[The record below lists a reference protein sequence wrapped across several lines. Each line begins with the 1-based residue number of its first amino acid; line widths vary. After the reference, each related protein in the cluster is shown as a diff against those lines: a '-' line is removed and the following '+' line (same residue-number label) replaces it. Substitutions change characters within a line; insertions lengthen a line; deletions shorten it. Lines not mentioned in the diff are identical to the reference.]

1 MSMMINIEDYFEKGF
16 VVTTVPEDLI
26 SKFWFEIYSSN
37 WIDDGDK
44 TYKKIPDWYKLTE
57 NEDINESKNLKERR
71 ISAIKNKIPDSLVT
85 LSQDLINNKVFDNLR
100 YIREN
105 IEFRFSHLWNGA
117 EEIPW
122 HMDSIDGND
131 VLIFVY
137 LTEEPSWDETWGG
150 TLSLC
155 KNLKDKFLY
164 ETTVLPNNATMV
176 VVNNTNPL
184 VKHRVTSLKNL
195 LVNRYTFSLCYKW

>member
-1 MSMMINIEDYFEKGF
+1 MMINIEDYFEKGF

>member
-131 VLIFVY
+131 VLIFIY
-137 LTEEPSWDETWGG
+137 LTEEVSWDENWGG

-184 VKHRVTSLKNL
+184 IKHKVTSLKNL

>member
-131 VLIFVY
+131 VLIFIY
-137 LTEEPSWDETWGG
+137 LTEEVSWDETWGG

-184 VKHRVTSLKNL
+184 IKHKVTSLKNL

>member
-1 MSMMINIEDYFEKGF
+1 MNTMINIEDYFEKGF

-26 SKFWFEIYSSN
+26 SRFWFEIYSSN

-44 TYKKIPDWYKLTE
+44 TYKKIPDWYKLNE

-71 ISAIKNKIPDSLVT
+71 IHTIKNKIPESLVT

-131 VLIFVY
+131 VLIFIY
-137 LTEEPSWDETWGG
+137 LTEEVSWDETWGG

-155 KNLKDKFLY
+155 KDLQDKFLY

-184 VKHRVTSLKNL
+184 IKHKVTSLKNL

>member
-184 VKHRVTSLKNL
+184 VKHKVTSLKNL

>member
-26 SKFWFEIYSSN
+26 SRFWFEIYSSN

-137 LTEEPSWDETWGG
+137 FTEEPSWDETWGG

-184 VKHRVTSLKNL
+184 INHKVTSLKNL

>member
-131 VLIFVY
+131 VLIFIY
-137 LTEEPSWDETWGG
+137 LTEEVSWDETWGG

-155 KNLKDKFLY
+155 KNLKDKFL
-164 ETTVLPNNATMV
+164 
-176 VVNNTNPL
+176 
-184 VKHRVTSLKNL
+184 
-195 LVNRYTFSLCYKW
+195 

>member
-1 MSMMINIEDYFEKGF
+1 MINIEDYFEKGF

-26 SKFWFEIYSSN
+26 SRFWFEIYSSN

-137 LTEEPSWDETWGG
+137 LTEETSWDETWGG

-155 KNLKDKFLY
+155 KNLKNKFLY

-184 VKHRVTSLKNL
+184 IKHKVTSLKNL

>member
-1 MSMMINIEDYFEKGF
+1 MMINIEDYFEKGF

-131 VLIFVY
+131 VLIFIY
-137 LTEEPSWDETWGG
+137 LTEEVSWDETWGG

-184 VKHRVTSLKNL
+184 VKHKVTSLKNL
-195 LVNRYTFSLCYKW
+195 LVNRYTFSICYKW

>member
-26 SKFWFEIYSSN
+26 SRFWFEIYSSN
-37 WIDDGDK
+37 WVDDGDK

-137 LTEEPSWDETWGG
+137 FTEEPSWDETWGG

-184 VKHRVTSLKNL
+184 INHKVTSLKNL

>member
-1 MSMMINIEDYFEKGF
+1 MINIEDYFEKGF

-26 SKFWFEIYSSN
+26 SRFWFEIYSSN

-71 ISAIKNKIPDSLVT
+71 INTIKNKIPDSLVT

-105 IEFRFSHLWNGA
+105 MEFRFSHLWNGA

-137 LTEEPSWDETWGG
+137 LTEETSWDETWGG

-184 VKHRVTSLKNL
+184 IKHKVTSLKNL

>member
-1 MSMMINIEDYFEKGF
+1 MMINIEDYFEKGF

-131 VLIFVY
+131 VLIFIY
-137 LTEEPSWDETWGG
+137 LTEEVSWDETWGG

-184 VKHRVTSLKNL
+184 IKHKVTSLKNL

>member
-26 SKFWFEIYSSN
+26 SRFWFEIYSSN
-37 WIDDGDK
+37 WVDDGDK

-122 HMDSIDGND
+122 HMDSIDSND
-131 VLIFVY
+131 VLIFIY

-184 VKHRVTSLKNL
+184 VKHKVTSLKNL

>member
-1 MSMMINIEDYFEKGF
+1 MINIEDYFEKGF
-16 VVTTVPEDLI
+16 VVTTVPENLV
-26 SKFWFEIYSSN
+26 SRFWFEIYSSN
-37 WIDDGDK
+37 WVDDSEA

-57 NEDINESKNLKERR
+57 FGNENEPRNLKERR
-71 ISAIKNKIPDSLVT
+71 INTIKNKIPDSLVT
-85 LSQDLINNKVFDNLR
+85 LSQDLMNNTMFDNLR

-105 IEFRFSHLWNGA
+105 IEFVFSHLWNGA

-122 HMDSIDGND
+122 HIDSPDGND
-131 VLIFVY
+131 ILIFIY
-137 LTEEPSWDETWGG
+137 LTEETRWEESWGG

-155 KNLKDKFLY
+155 KNLKDKYLY

-176 VVNNTNPL
+176 IVNNTNPL
-184 VKHRVTSLKNL
+184 IKHKVTSLKNL

>member
-1 MSMMINIEDYFEKGF
+1 MINIEDYFEKGF

-26 SKFWFEIYSSN
+26 SRFWFEIYSSN
-37 WIDDGDK
+37 WIDDDDK

-71 ISAIKNKIPDSLVT
+71 INTIKNKIPDSLVT

-105 IEFRFSHLWNGA
+105 MEFRFSHLWNGA

-155 KNLKDKFLY
+155 KNLKNKFLY

-184 VKHRVTSLKNL
+184 IKHKVTSLKNL

>member
-1 MSMMINIEDYFEKGF
+1 MINIEDYFEKGF
-16 VVTTVPEDLI
+16 IVTTVPENLI

-37 WIDDGDK
+37 WVDDDDA
-44 TYKKIPDWYKLTE
+44 TYKKIPDWYKLTDFVNE
-57 NEDINESKNLKERR
+57 NKSKNLKERE
-71 ISAIKNKIPDSLVT
+71 IYTIKNKIPDSLAT
-85 LSQDLINNKVFDNLR
+85 LSQDLINNKMFDNLR

-105 IEFRFSHLWNGA
+105 IEFRVAHLWNGA
-117 EEIPW
+117 EETPW
-122 HMDSIDGND
+122 HMDSPDEND
-131 VLIFVY
+131 ILIFVY
-137 LTEEPSWDETWGG
+137 MTEEASWNESWGG

-176 VVNNTNPL
+176 IVNNTNPL
-184 VKHRVTSLKNL
+184 FKHKSTSLKNL

>member
-131 VLIFVY
+131 VLIFIY
-137 LTEEPSWDETWGG
+137 LTEEVSWDETWGG

-184 VKHRVTSLKNL
+184 VKHKVTSLKNL